1 MHRERTLVLLKPDA
15 IQRGLI
21 GKIIT
26 RFEDTGL
33 KIAAMRLIWAEEE
46 LARKHYPLD
55 EEWAKGM
62 FEKTKA
68 SYEKSGK
75 KVPYKNHIEM
85 GKTIQKRLV
94 EFIKE
99 SPVLALVLEGPHAVE
114 LVRKMVGSTEPKS
127 SAPGTIRGD
136 FASVES
142 YAISDKK
149 ERAARNLIHASDSVE
164 NAKREIAVWFT
175 EKEIYSYKKDLDK
188 HFE

>member
-1 MHRERTLVLLKPDA
+1 MHTEKTLVLLKPDA
-15 IQRGLI
+15 IQRSLM

-33 KIAAMRLIWAEEE
+33 KIVAMRLIWAEEE
-46 LARKHYPLD
+46 IARNHYPLD

-68 SYEKSGK
+68 SYEKAGK
-75 KVPYKNHIEM
+75 KVPYKTHVEM

-94 EFIKE
+94 TFLKE

-114 LVRKMVGSTEPKS
+114 IVRKMVGSTEPKS

-136 FASVES
+136 FSSVES

-175 EKEIYSYKKDLDK
+175 EKEIYNYKKELDK